1 MWALVP
7 GICVFFTTAF
17 LFRQASANLELRG
30 IGLSLLAV
38 AIGVMAF
45 QGVGLS
51 IGLTTV
57 EKTERILGFS
67 FYGSAAGL
75 AWMAVYCSI
84 VGMKALRTRS
94 DTRIDREQG

>member
-7 GICVFFTTAF
+7 GIFVYFTTAF
-17 LFRQASANLELRG
+17 LFTHATANLELRS

-45 QGVGLS
+45 HGVGLG
-51 IGLTTV
+51 IGLANV
-57 EKTERILGFS
+57 EKTERLLGFS
-67 FYGSAAGL
+67 FYGSTAGL

-84 VGMKALRTRS
+84 VGVKALRRRL
-94 DTRIDREQG
+94 DTPMDGGQG